1 MLADF
6 GRSGHCG
13 CHHAWHCGGCMPLV
27 RMHHCPLI
35 ARPLS
40 TRTRQ
45 GVLRRGGGVGG
56 LVTGMSRGGL
66 RGGIR

>member
-6 GRSGHCG
+6 GRSGHFG

-45 GVLRRGGGVGG
+45 GVLRRGGGGG
-56 LVTGMSRGGL
+56 LGNRDEQRGFE
-66 RGGIR
+66 RGH